1 MALDCQF
8 CGSVAGRAQKRDNGL
23 CPPFFLGQNCPPAP
37 DLMPDPSVPPCMPL
51 VSFKL
56 LPWCWSSEGMSLSKS
71 VCGFFKGNSW
81 DSSRFFHQ
89 LNLCQFLQP
98 EIVGT
103 YLPGTGTLG
112 WGS

>member
-56 LPWCWSSEGMSLSKS
+56 LHQCWSSEGVNLSKS
-71 VCGFFKGNSW
+71 VCGFFKGN
-81 DSSRFFHQ
+81 
-89 LNLCQFLQP
+89 C
-98 EIVGT
+98 
-103 YLPGTGTLG
+103 LG
-112 WGS
+112 L